1 MSIGGARRTLCANYY
16 KMAKRNFERT
26 DGRGATGIVE
36 IYEQGTDIIGESDE
50 GVEVAEADNV

>member
-1 MSIGGARRTLCANYY
+1 MCANYY